1 MSGRI
6 LVGIDGSQGSS
17 RALAWALEE
26 AAARQAILEPV
37 IVWQIPHDFARDLY
51 HLVDAKRLAAGVRA
65 RLEQTIAEA
74 VGDHAAV
81 EIEPVVLEGDPAGVL
96 CQRVVKTD
104 LLVVGSRGHGTLSG
118 LLLGSV
124 SSKCAHHSRCP
135 VAIIPSCPDDESRP
149 VRRTG
154 RILVGIDGSAGSL
167 GALRWATEEAGARH
181 ATVTALMVWRGL
193 DEEDDMAMEL
203 ASFPSIGRQDRATAE
218 TAAKRLG
225 RIVSEAGGS
234 RVSVEPVLLEGDPA
248 ETLCQHARE
257 ADMLVVGSRGR
268 GTFAGLLLGSVSS
281 KCAHH
286 SPVPVVIVPTGRDGD
301 SAQPREP
308 TGSSG

>member
-1 MSGRI
+1 MTGRV
-6 LVGIDGSQGSS
+6 LVGIDGSEGSR
-17 RALAWALEE
+17 RALAWGLEE
-26 AAARQAILEPV
+26 AAAHKAILEPV

-51 HLVDAKRLAAGVRA
+51 DLVDGERLAAGVRA
-65 RLEQTIAEA
+65 RLDETIAEV
-74 VGDHAAV
+74 VGGHAAV
-81 EIEPVVLEGDPAGVL
+81 EIEPVVLEGDPADAL

-135 VAIIPSCPDDESRP
+135 VAIVPALRPDEGSRSA
-149 VRRTG
+149 RHTG

-218 TAAKRLG
+218 TAAERL
-225 RIVSEAGGS
+225 RRVASEASGS
-234 RVSVEPVLLEGDPA
+234 RVSVEAVLLEGDPA
-248 ETLCQHARE
+248 DILCQQARE
-257 ADMLVVGSRGR
+257 ADMVVVGSRDR

-286 SPVPVVIVPTGRDGD
+286 SPVPVVIVPTDRDGGG
-301 SAQPREP
+301 A
-308 TGSSG
+308 